1 MKEKTR
7 IVIADDHALVR
18 EGIRARLE
26 LEETIEIVAEA
37 EDGFQ
42 AIEKARDFQPDILM
56 LDISMPNCNGLEA
69 AEQIRIVSPESRI
82 LFLSMHD
89 TPEYV
94 RAAVKSGASGF
105 LLKNIG
111 ATDMVQ
117 AIKKISQGSYYFS
130 KTIALDAR
138 KPAEERPANPFNL
151 TEREVE
157 VLRGIALGKA
167 NKEIASDLGIGV
179 RTVESHRQRMREKL
193 GGGNAARLTHM
204 AMELG
209 LLDKSV
215 PGTLTP

>member
-18 EGIRARLE
+18 DGIRARLE

-69 AEQIRIVSPESRI
+69 AERIHTVSPDSRI

-89 TPEYV
+89 NPEYV

-105 LLKNIG
+105 LLKDIG
-111 ATDMVQ
+111 ASDMVK
-117 AIKKISQGSYYFS
+117 AIETISQGGYYFS
-130 KTIALDAR
+130 KNISVDAL
-138 KPAEERPANPFNL
+138 KPAEEKPENPFNL
-151 TEREVE
+151 TEREIE

-167 NKEIASDLGIGV
+167 NKEIAGDLGIGV

-193 GGGNAARLTHM
+193 GGGNAAQLTHM

-209 LLDKSV
+209 LVDKSASS
-215 PGTLTP
+215 TLAP